1 MLTDEESRRL
11 QAEHADFRVAILNL
25 QESDKNINRALYGD
39 EKNGELGMVAENH
52 MMFEFFSGAMW
63 LVRSAKW
70 IVGVIAFVGTVVGT
84 IWHFFRPK

>member
-1 MLTDEESRRL
+1 MAMTDEEKNSS
-11 QAEHADFRVAILNL
+11 EHADFRVAILEM
-25 QESDKNINRALYGD
+25 QRALYGD
-39 EKNGELGMVAENH
+39 PKNGELGMVAENH

-63 LVRSAKW
+63 FARSAKW